1 MIFVVFITRGLIAV
15 ALLAAGALTAGCS
28 GSGTGTLKADC
39 RMYAKFQRSPGLDET
54 TTPHSTVL
62 LDMARRSDVL
72 ATQLRTKKLAGQ
84 VRAIAA
90 DGRYL
95 AATPPAKT
103 DDTRLHRMA
112 KDLGAPGRTCKA
124 VGITV
129 PGPT

>member
-39 RMYAKFQRSPGLDET
+39 RMYAKFQLAGSGLDET
-54 TTPHSTVL
+54 TSSTIL
-62 LDMARRSDVL
+62 PELARRLDVL
-72 ATQLRTKKLAGQ
+72 ATRMRTKKLAGQ

-103 DDTRLHRMA
+103 DDTRLDRMA